1 MNRRTSRRLAVATLA
16 LVAAT
21 AAHSFAQPARRS
33 GASRGDGPSSTAE
46 QQVLKADTNRFAAM
60 VSGDLAQLDRLLA
73 VELSYVNNRARIEDK
88 HAFLYGIKSGKT
100 KFTSIIPSERQVH
113 VMGTVATVV
122 GVAVMRGEEE
132 PGVDIGIRYTSVHIL
147 RDGRWQMIAWQST
160 RIAPGE
166 TVNPRR
172 G

>member
-1 MNRRTSRRLAVATLA
+1 MNRRFSGRLAVAIGA
-16 LVAAT
+16 FVAAT
-21 AAHSFAQPARRS
+21 AAHPFAQ
-33 GASRGDGPSSTAE
+33 PSSTAE
-46 QQVLKADTNRFAAM
+46 QQILKADTDRFTAM
-60 VSGDLAQLDRLLA
+60 VNGDVAMLDRLLA
-73 VELSYVNNRARIEDK
+73 VELSYINNRARIEDK

-100 KFTSIIPSERQVH
+100 KYTSIVPSERQVH
-113 VMGTVATVV
+113 VMGTVATVI

-132 PGVDIGIRYTSVHIL
+132 PGVDVAIRYTSVHLL

-160 RIAPGE
+160 RIAPNE